1 MNVTRILCPT
11 DFSEASDHAIDL
23 AVVLAEAYGAR
34 IAAIHVAGAAV
45 VPLEFGLPSGGAPG
59 DLEIDALRA
68 KTEARLSAASRV
80 GVGVGV
86 DVFVETGSATDRIL
100 GRAGALPADMIV
112 MGTHGSSGFKR
123 LVLGS
128 VTERVLRQARC
139 PVLTVPPRAH
149 AVSHVPF
156 RRLLCAIDFSESSLE
171 ALKYAASLAVE
182 SDAAL
187 TMLHVLEWPWEEPPP
202 PNFDE
207 LPAVQGVALAEYRRY
222 REKMASKELEA
233 LVPVVPGSSKALTT
247 RLRHGKPYVQILDV
261 AAEEHSDLVVIGVH
275 GRNPV
280 DLALFGST
288 ANQLVRRAT
297 CPVLTFRR

>member
-1 MNVTRILCPT
+1 MNVTRIVCPT
-11 DFSEASDHAIDL
+11 DFSEASAHAIDL
-23 AVVLAEAYGAR
+23 AVLLAGASGAR
-34 IAAIHVAGAAV
+34 IAAIHVAGAAF
-45 VPLEFGLPSGGAPG
+45 VPLEFGLPSGGVPG
-59 DLEIDALRA
+59 DAEIDALRA
-68 KTEARLSAASRV
+68 KTEARFSAASRA
-80 GVGVGV
+80 GIGV
-86 DVFVETGSATDRIL
+86 DVFVEAGSAADRIL
-100 GRAGALPADMIV
+100 GLAGRLSADMIV

-128 VTERVLRQARC
+128 VTERVLRQAPC

-149 AVSHVPF
+149 AVARVPF
-156 RRLLCAIDFSESSLE
+156 RRLLCAIDFSESSLA
-171 ALKYAASLAVE
+171 ALEYAAALAVE

-202 PNFDE
+202 PKLEE
-207 LPAVQGVALAEYRRY
+207 LPAVQGAALAEYRRY
-222 REKMASKELEA
+222 REKMASAELEG
-233 LVPVVPGSSKALTT
+233 LLRLVPGSSKAPTT

-261 AAEEHSDLVVIGVH
+261 AAEENSDLVVVGVH

-280 DLALFGST
+280 DLMLLGST